1 MQEKKRIPL
10 KRLHRLRNA
19 RKQAAETDDLTPM
32 MKAIKAVHSVTST
45 GSTQPED
52 LERQR
57 AAQELFGRLVT
68 PNLLI
73 NTTPITVNNVSA
85 EWVRMNQGHD
95 RRHVVLYCHGGG
107 YTCGQLGYARVLAS
121 KLALSTGCDVLSFEY
136 RLAPEAPY
144 PSAIDDALR
153 VWDYL
158 MYMGIGA
165 RDVIVAGDSAGG
177 NLALELALAVKAQ
190 GRSQPCALVLMSPW
204 TDMTMQGASYQK
216 CAALD
221 PMLTHDYI
229 DSCRTAY
236 RGANSTLEWEDPSLS
251 PLFADLRGLPPTL
264 IQVGTNEILKSDSI
278 NLAIADGVEHFHI
291 DARAV
296 IADAVQQF
304 VFDLRAVQ
312 HGTGGQR
319 FRHRLRFQVGGF
331 KIMPEQ
337 PTVQRDL
344 ELRVFPCGLFQGL
357 IQAVGVHILV

>member
-10 KRLHRLRNA
+10 KRLHRLRTA

-73 NTTPITVNNVSA
+73 
-85 EWVRMNQGHD
+85 

-278 NLAIADGVEHFHI
+278 NLAKAMTEQEVY
-291 DARAV
+291 AV
-296 IADAVQQF
+296 LEVYPECWHVFQQMPIPHAAQAMESVGRFVQ
-304 VFDLRAVQ
+304 
-312 HGTGGQR
+312 
-319 FRHRLRFQVGGF
+319 
-331 KIMPEQ
+331 KI
-337 PTVQRDL
+337 L
-344 ELRVFPCGLFQGL
+344 
-357 IQAVGVHILV
+357 

>member
-1 MQEKKRIPL
+1 MSRRKNDLSQRLEAVIKTLVPQQEQNP
-10 KRLHRLRNA
+10 
-19 RKQAAETDDLTPM
+19 DDLGPM
-32 MKAIKAVHSVTST
+32 MRAIKAVHSISDHTST
-45 GSTQPED
+45 TPED

-57 AAQELFGRLVT
+57 AAQELFARLVT
-68 PNLLI
+68 PGIGIRSDSL
-73 NTTPITVNNVSA
+73 TVGNIPA
-85 EWVRMNQGHD
+85 EWVSLEHGHD
-95 RRHVVLYCHGGG
+95 RRHAVLYCHGGG

-190 GRSQPCALVLMSPW
+190 GRSQPRALVLMSPW

-278 NLAIADGVEHFHI
+278 NLAKAMTEQEVY
-291 DARAV
+291 AV
-296 IADAVQQF
+296 LEVYPECWHVFQQMPIPHAAQAMESVGRFVQ
-304 VFDLRAVQ
+304 
-312 HGTGGQR
+312 
-319 FRHRLRFQVGGF
+319 
-331 KIMPEQ
+331 KI
-337 PTVQRDL
+337 L
-344 ELRVFPCGLFQGL
+344 
-357 IQAVGVHILV
+357 

>member
-1 MQEKKRIPL
+1 MPKKKNDLSQRLEAVIKTLVPQQEQNP
-10 KRLHRLRNA
+10 
-19 RKQAAETDDLTPM
+19 DDLGPM
-32 MKAIKAVHSVTST
+32 MRAIKAVHSISDHTST
-45 GSTQPED
+45 TPED

-57 AAQELFGRLVT
+57 AGQELFARLVT
-68 PNLLI
+68 PSIGIRNDSL
-73 NTTPITVNNVSA
+73 TVGNIPA
-85 EWVRMNQGHD
+85 EWISLEHGHD
-95 RRHVVLYCHGGG
+95 RRHAVLYCHGGG

-278 NLAIADGVEHFHI
+278 NLAKAMTEQEVY
-291 DARAV
+291 AV
-296 IADAVQQF
+296 LEVYPECWHVFQQMPIPHAAQAMESVGRFVQ
-304 VFDLRAVQ
+304 
-312 HGTGGQR
+312 
-319 FRHRLRFQVGGF
+319 
-331 KIMPEQ
+331 KI
-337 PTVQRDL
+337 L
-344 ELRVFPCGLFQGL
+344 
-357 IQAVGVHILV
+357 